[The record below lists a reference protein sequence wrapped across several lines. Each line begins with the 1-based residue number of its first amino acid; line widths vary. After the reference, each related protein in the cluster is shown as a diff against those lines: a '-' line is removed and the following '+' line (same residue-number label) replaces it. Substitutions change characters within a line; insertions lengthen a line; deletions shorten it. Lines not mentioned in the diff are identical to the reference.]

1 MEAMIREY
9 SLTGMSCAACV
20 ARVEKA
26 VHSLDG
32 VDSCRVGLLTGSM
45 TIEGSAAPRA
55 VIAAVKAAGYG
66 AELKT
71 DFSVTGEPSDKA
83 EVRRRCRVLWC
94 SLILALPLVSL
105 AFFGARLGLA
115 PRVCGLAQA
124 VLAGAILLLNRR
136 FFIRGLAAAL
146 RRWPTMDTLVALGS
160 GASYLFSIAA
170 VFSRPNEGA
179 GPGLYFDS
187 AAMILIFVSIGK
199 MLEARSRAKTTD
211 ALKGLMNLAPQTA
224 VVSRGG
230 KEVTVPAREVR
241 PGDILPVRPGQAFP
255 VDARVLEG
263 NSAVDESALTGEPL
277 PVEKLPGSMVAAATV
292 NLTGFLTCVCVH
304 PFEESTLSR
313 MIRLVRDAAATKAPI
328 ARFADRVASVFVPV
342 VLAAAL
348 ATALIWLY
356 LGAGSSA
363 ALTRAVAVLVIS
375 CPCALGLAT
384 PAAIVVGSGLGAK
397 NGILF
402 KDSAAIQKL
411 AAVTIAALDKT
422 GTITEGR
429 PQVTDVLPYEMDTGE
444 FLRLAASLEFP
455 SEHPLAK
462 AVSRRAEE
470 EQIRPEPVDCFQAV
484 PGGGLKARLR
494 EEELLGGTALYL
506 GKTVPLPQ
514 SLTSAADSLAARGRT
529 ILFFAYGGRPI
540 GLIAAADR
548 ERSDSA
554 EALSQLRALGLKTVL
569 LTGDTPKAAAMVAER
584 VGADQFAASLL
595 PEDKLRHISDL
606 KRDGPVVMVGD
617 GINDSPALTAADVGA
632 AIGGGTDIAIEAADV
647 VLMKNSLLDLPA
659 SVRIARA
666 VMRAIKQNLF
676 WAFFYNVLGIPLAA
690 GAAAAWGVELSP
702 MFAAAAMSCS
712 SFCVVANALRL
723 TRLDIYSTA
732 RDKKIKTKPHSSR
745 ESTDQKNQE
754 TAMENKEKTTV
765 KTVRIEGMMCP
776 RCEAHVKKALEAL
789 GQVTAAAVS
798 HTDGTAVVTCA
809 ADLRDDALKRAVEEE
824 GYTVLDI
831 TVR

>member
-1 MEAMIREY
+1 MIHEY
-9 SLTGMSCAACV
+9 SLTGLSCAACV

-26 VHSLDG
+26 VHSVDG
-32 VDSCRVGLLTGSM
+32 VDSSRGGLLNGSM
-45 TIEGSAAPRA
+45 TVEGSAAPGD

-83 EVRRRCRVLWC
+83 EVRRRCRTLW
-94 SLILALPLVSL
+94 SSFVLALPLVSL

-115 PRVCGLAQA
+115 PRVCGLAQE

-136 FFIRGLAAAL
+136 FFIHGLAAAL
-146 RRWPTMDTLVALGS
+146 RRSPTMDTLVALGS
-160 GASYLFSIAA
+160 GASFLFSIAA
-170 VFSRPNEGA
+170 LFWRPNG
-179 GPGLYFDS
+179 GTGLYFDS

-230 KEVTVPAREVR
+230 QEMTVPAQEVR
-241 PGDILPVRPGQAFP
+241 PGDILPIRPGQAFP
-255 VDARVLEG
+255 VDARILEG
-263 NSAVDESALTGEPL
+263 NSAVDESALTGESL
-277 PVEKLPGSMVAAATV
+277 PVEKLPGSTVAAATV

-313 MIRLVRDAAATKAPI
+313 MIRLVRDAAASKAPI

-356 LGAGSSA
+356 LGAGYSA

-422 GTITEGR
+422 GTLTEGH
-429 PQVTDVLPYEMDTGE
+429 PQVTDILPYEMDAEE
-444 FLRLAASLEFP
+444 FLRLAVSLEFP

-470 EQIRPEPVDCFQAV
+470 EQIRPEPVDSFEAV
-484 PGGGLKARLR
+484 PGGGLKALLR
-494 EEELLGGTALYL
+494 GEELLGGTALFL
-506 GKTVPLPQ
+506 SQKVSLPP
-514 SLTSAADSLAARGRT
+514 SLTDAAERLAARGRT
-529 ILFFAYGGRPI
+529 ILFFAHGGRPV

-554 EALSQLRALGLKTVL
+554 AALSQLRALGLKTVL

-584 VGADQFAASLL
+584 VGVDDFAASLL
-595 PEDKLRHISDL
+595 PEDKLRRIEDL
-606 KRDGPVVMVGD
+606 KRDGQVVMVGD

-632 AIGGGTDIAIEAADV
+632 AIGGGTEIAIEAADV
-647 VLMKNSLLDLPA
+647 VLMKSSLLDLPA

-676 WAFFYNVLGIPLAA
+676 WAFFYNILGIPLAA
-690 GAAAAWGVELSP
+690 GAAAAWGIELSP

-723 TRLDIYSTA
+723 ARLDIYSTA
-732 RDKKIKTKPHSSR
+732 RDKKIKTKPRSSR

-754 TAMENKEKTTV
+754 TAMENKEKTTT
-765 KTVRIEGMMCP
+765 KTLRIEGMMCP
-776 RCEAHVKKALEAL
+776 RCEAHVKKGLEAL
-789 GQVTAAAVS
+789 EQVTAAVVS
-798 HTDGTAVVTCA
+798 HTDGTAVVTYTGAPC
-809 ADLRDDALKRAVEEE
+809 DDALKRAVEEE